1 MKISREKSIEYLK
14 ENYSVKT
21 KSEIVSDL
29 GTSWSYIQ
37 KLCCLN
43 GIKREF
49 NESKNFG
56 KYSKLMNL
64 EDLETCYWIGFLL
77 ADGHIYKE
85 MNIQM
90 NLSISDSDH
99 ILRFKRHIGDFPTY
113 KSENIIRIC
122 ISDVKLAKYLSDRFN
137 WKSNKTKIPP
147 ILNNLSEKQMFS
159 LIIGF
164 IDGDGSI
171 SSKSIKVKCDIS
183 WKNILQ
189 DFYYHLTGDNKE
201 FKITNCGCSIFYISK
216 LETIFQIKELA
227 EKFKLPIM
235 DRKWSKIKRRTLKQ
249 DKYEIVKNLLN
260 SGSNFKEIKENT
272 KFGDTLIYRVLK
284 ENKKDF

>member
-1 MKISREKSIEYLK
+1 MKVSKEKAIEYLK
-14 ENYSVKT
+14 ENYSL
-21 KSEIVSDL
+21 KSKNEIISDL

-37 KLCCLN
+37 KICCLFK
-43 GIKREF
+43 IKREF

-56 KYSKLMNL
+56 KYSKLMDL

-85 MNIQM
+85 MSIQM
-90 NLSISDSDH
+90 NLSILDKDH
-99 ILRFKRHIGDFPTY
+99 ILKLKKHLGDFPIY
-113 KSENIIRIC
+113 ESESVIRIC
-122 ISDVKLAKYLSDRFN
+122 ISDIKLAKFLSERFS

-147 ILNNLSEKQMFS
+147 VLNNLSEDQMFS

-171 SSKSIKVKCDIS
+171 SEKSIRVKCDMS

-189 DFYYHLTGDNKE
+189 DFYYHLTGDNRE
-201 FKITNCGCSIFYISK
+201 FRITNCGCSVFHISK
-216 LETIFQIKELA
+216 LETIFKIKELA
-227 EKFKLPIM
+227 EKFRLPII

-249 DKYEIVKNLLN
+249 EKYKIVKNLLE
-260 SGSNFKEIKENT
+260 SGMNVKEVKKST
-272 KFGDTLIYRVLK
+272 KFGNTLIYRVLK
-284 ENKKDF
+284 DSKK

>member
-1 MKISREKSIEYLK
+1 MKMSKEKSIEYLK
-14 ENYSVKT
+14 ENYSK
-21 KSEIVSDL
+21 KSKNEIISDL
-29 GTSWSYIQ
+29 ETSWNYIQ
-37 KLCCLN
+37 KLCCLY

-64 EDLETCYWIGFLL
+64 EDLEACYWIGFLL
-77 ADGHIYKE
+77 ADGHIFKKK
-85 MNIQM
+85 NIQM
-90 NLSISDSDH
+90 NLSLLDKDH
-99 ILRFKRHIGDFPTY
+99 ILKLKKYLGDFPIY
-113 KSENIIRIC
+113 ESENTIRIC

-147 ILNNLSEKQMFS
+147 ILDNLSESQMFS

-171 SSKSIKVKCDIS
+171 SNNSIRVKCDIS

-189 DFYYHLTGDNKE
+189 DFYYHLTGDDKK

-216 LETIFQIKELA
+216 LETIYQIKELA
-227 EKFKLPIM
+227 DKFRLPLM
-235 DRKWSKIKRRTLKQ
+235 DRKWSKVKRRTLKQ
-249 DKYEIVKNLLN
+249 EKYEIVKSLLN
-260 SGSNFKEIKENT
+260 SGSNFREIKENT
-272 KFGDTLIYRVLK
+272 KFGNTLIYRVIK
-284 ENKKDF
+284 ENKN